1 MGCVYHLGVDVGTV
15 IEDNLCHNVT
25 AYDYG
30 GWGYYLD
37 EGSSYVTVRGNVV
50 HDTKAAGVF
59 QHYGQHNTIEN
70 NLLFNVNLGVGPH
83 NVSQAA
89 IGSGAHDEGDFKDL
103 ASFAF
108 ERNVVSVDRGEMF
121 SASTLNGFRNMSFD
135 HNVYFDSGVG
145 SEVLFPCDPDAPY
158 DGSSWVSQGCLGADP
173 SQYIQSPSGQ
183 VKAALNETSGQFCVT
198 REGHTQWCGGPPAAP
213 AGTNLS
219 AIHACMQGDGNFCI
233 DEWLGGIA
241 GKDQKVLFC
250 SLCPPRAPGT
260 PCSTLPQGN
269 YWAAVGDDCSFCV
282 FGGPGEQWPSSSTA
296 PPPPLDTA
304 RWCGFR
310 GPCENAQAET
320 QTHTQLQFPT
330 DCTLEAWRRMGRD
343 LHSVVG
349 DPQIASPPT
358 GDWRLLPSSPA
369 LKLGFKQVNVTDVGP
384 RTL

>member
-1 MGCVYHLGVDVGTV
+1 M
-15 IEDNLCHNVT
+15 I
-25 AYDYG
+25 
-30 GWGYYLD
+30 
-37 EGSSYVTVRGNVV
+37 VV